1 MNMNLSHGTPDD
13 DFVARVRE
21 SAYASVPE
29 STLDLD
35 SVLRSSRRKHA
46 TRRASVTLAS
56 TLALATVGAG
66 AAGALPGIPGFWSS
80 TQVEVPS
87 VESPQ
92 PFDAVPVDPAPPSP
106 TAIPTPD
113 PEARVAN
120 LAPGVQTVAKP
131 AAYRVDAD
139 TAVLDLGL
147 DAGGGDRYLAVVTLA
162 KIDGRH
168 SATDL
173 EVLAGGDTALENLRA
188 GNLGGTLLWRGVTS
202 DAMVLPSDGGPAL
215 VFGFSSGAT
224 EGDQFLVFDDPQ
236 TDGAADAQ
244 GASASPGTGTGGAG
258 SAAGATGAPE
268 AGASLRVTPFDVLG
282 DGSVWMRVLQVDR
295 STAEPRGFVYSSQ
308 GTWSA
313 SWCRSTSPECAV
325 IHDVAG
331 KTVDT
336 PQAAAPAPMVAELAP
351 MLVENAEANEVPAM
365 ETCVAQRTGTS
376 WTAPPQLTGKAFW
389 RAPNG
394 VDSNVWRLC
403 LIDMS
408 EALQLASTG
417 EVLPDGEVSP
427 SPAPSEEP
435 TEAPENEDPLGLGA
449 LLEGLFGG

>member
-1 MNMNLSHGTPDD
+1 MNANLSDD
-13 DFVARVRE
+13 DFIARVRE
-21 SAYASVPE
+21 SAHAAVPA

-35 SVLRSSRRKHA
+35 SVLRSSRRKHT

-56 TLALATVGAG
+56 TLALATIGAG
-66 AAGALPGIPGFWSS
+66 AAGALPGIPGFWSN
-80 TQVEVPS
+80 TPVEVAPIATPS
-87 VESPQ
+87 PLGEVE
-92 PFDAVPVDPAPPSP
+92 VDPAPPSP

-113 PEARVAN
+113 PAAEVAN
-120 LAPGVQTVAKP
+120 LAPGVKTVAKP

-147 DAGGGDRYLAVVTLA
+147 PAGGGDRYLAVVTLA

-202 DAMVLPSDGGPAL
+202 DAMVLPSAGGPAL

-236 TDGAADAQ
+236 TDGAAGAQ
-244 GASASPGTGTGGAG
+244 GAPASPGTGTA
-258 SAAGATGAPE
+258 GAPE
-268 AGASLRVTPFDVLG
+268 GGASLRVTPFDVLG

-295 STAEPRGFVYSSQ
+295 STAEPRGFVYSNQ

-331 KTVDT
+331 ETVSK
-336 PQAAAPAPMVAELAP
+336 PKAAAPAPIVAELAP
-351 MLVENAEANEVPAM
+351 MLVEKPQANEVPAM
-365 ETCVAQRTGTS
+365 EACVAQRTGTS
-376 WTAPPQLTGKAFW
+376 WTAPPTLTGKAFW
-389 RAPNG
+389 RAPKG
-394 VDSNVWRLC
+394 VDADVWRLC

-417 EVLPDGEVSP
+417 EIRPDGEVTP
-427 SPAPSEEP
+427 SPAPSKEP
-435 TEAPENEDPLGLGA
+435 TEAPEDEDPLGLGA
-449 LLEGLFGG
+449 LLEELFGV

>member
-1 MNMNLSHGTPDD
+1 MNMNHSDD
-13 DFVARVRE
+13 DFVAQLRE
-21 SAYASVPE
+21 SAHASVPA

-35 SVLRSSRRKHA
+35 GVLRSSRRKHA
-46 TRRASVTLAS
+46 VRRAGVSLAS
-56 TLALATVGAG
+56 TVVLATAGAG
-66 AAGALPGIPGFWSS
+66 VAGALPGIPGLWSS
-80 TQVEVPS
+80 APVEVTPLD
-87 VESPQ
+87 SPE
-92 PFDAVPVDPAPPSP
+92 PMATVDVDPAPPSP
-106 TAIPTPD
+106 TSIPEPD
-113 PEARVAN
+113 PATALTD
-120 LAPGVQTVAKP
+120 LAPGVTSVARP

-147 DAGGGDRYLAVVTLA
+147 PAGGGDRYLAVVTLA

-173 EVLAGGDTALENLRA
+173 EVLAGGDTALQNLRA

-215 VFGFSSGAT
+215 VFGFSSGAE

-244 GASASPGTGTGGAG
+244 GASASPGSKADAG
-258 SAAGATGAPE
+258 KGAPQ
-268 AGASLRVTPFDVLG
+268 AGASLPVTPFDVLG

-295 STAEPRGFVYSSQ
+295 STAEPRGFVYANKN
-308 GTWSA
+308 TWSA
-313 SWCRSTSPECAV
+313 SWCRVTSPECAV

-331 KTVDT
+331 KAVDT
-336 PQAAAPAPMVAELAP
+336 PKPAKPAPMVAELAP
-351 MLVENAEANEVPAM
+351 MLVEDPQANEVPAM
-365 ETCVAQRTGTS
+365 ETCVAQRTGS
-376 WTAPPQLTGKAFW
+376 GWTAPEGLTGKAFW
-389 RAPNG
+389 RAPKG
-394 VDSNVWRLC
+394 VDGDVWRLC

-408 EALQLASTG
+408 EALQLAATG
-417 EVLPDGEVSP
+417 EVQPDGGVSP

-435 TEAPENEDPLGLGA
+435 TQAPGNEDPLGLGE